1 MIQEPR
7 PLVGMVLAA
16 TYLSLFA
23 ILTYPLRLM
32 NVLPSETDWGA
43 RASEIFDE
51 EGL

>member
-7 PLVGMVLAA
+7 PLLGMVLAA
-16 TYLSLFA
+16 TFLSLFA

-32 NVLPSETDWGA
+32 NVLPSETAWGA
-43 RASEIFDE
+43 RASDIFDE